1 MKTWKIVACLIPITL
16 GTSIALAV
24 QANNIGPTEGAW
36 PATFHGTPSD
46 HGQSAINAWLD
57 WCATGNHQQTN
68 PNGCVL
74 SWTL

>member
-16 GTSIALAV
+16 GTSIALTV
-24 QANNIGPTEGAW
+24 QANHLGPRDGVRTV
-36 PATFHGTPSD
+36 TFHGQPSD

-57 WCATGNHQQTN
+57 WCATGNHKQTN